1 MACTGVKTVHAIFIS
16 DYKPLKNKSMKRTRI
31 QRTGEKIVSTSSASM
46 TFYLPKTRNV
56 TVKRKT
62 VYDLF
67 NV

>member
-1 MACTGVKTVHAIFIS
+1 
-16 DYKPLKNKSMKRTRI
+16 MKRTRI